1 MLSLMLSLYGFS
13 TYPRASEN
21 EVAAV
26 PELGDRMTYST
37 PGSTENEFAGIQ
49 GGVEAVQRAND
60 DKYCAGLIWPTK
72 GELCPAG
79 TKPITDVRSCMDAVH
94 QCYVPAKH
102 VPQKPMQPK
111 LYVTERKTSSP
122 PGCYVWMGGCELSGA
137 TGGCSAYFNPET
149 VRGGPEA
156 LSAPVCRYL
165 EPQERMVELL
175 QPGSTENEFAGIQ
188 GGVEAVQ
195 RANDDKYCAGLIWLT
210 KGQVCPAGTKPI
222 TDVRSCTDAVHQCYG
237 TLPGEKPMQP
247 KLYVTERQTSY
258 PPGCYVWRGGCEL
271 SGATGGCSAYFN
283 PETVRGVA
291 ESKSAPVCRYL
302 EPQERMVE
310 LLEQLVN
317 LQHVHDDVPPS
328 TGPQATDP
336 APIYG
341 CMSPQSPYYNS
352 KATQDDGSCGPG
364 EFCSCSD
371 PVYAYDP
378 NGYRTCSCD
387 ESTGPPATDPPAT
400 DPPIRI
406 FKTKAELVAAINSGK
421 SGWSDMATWDVS
433 GITDFSGAFNYWD
446 PNRQDDGWDG
456 TVGEIPIQDW
466 DVSNGE
472 NFYQMFAGAADFNA
486 DVSAWDVSKGKNF
499 DEMFY
504 GAKVFDNDLG
514 DWEPSEGTSFENML
528 KNADACVDD
537 INFNCGAWVKVW
549 RGRICPEKLGAN
561 CGD

>member
-149 VRGGPEA
+149 VRG
-156 LSAPVCRYL
+156 
-165 EPQERMVELL
+165 
-175 QPGSTENEFAGIQ
+175 
-188 GGVEAVQ
+188 
-195 RANDDKYCAGLIWLT
+195 
-210 KGQVCPAGTKPI
+210 
-222 TDVRSCTDAVHQCYG
+222 
-237 TLPGEKPMQP
+237 
-247 KLYVTERQTSY
+247 
-258 PPGCYVWRGGCEL
+258 
-271 SGATGGCSAYFN
+271 
-283 PETVRGVA
+283 VA

-364 EFCSCSD
+364 ELCLCSD